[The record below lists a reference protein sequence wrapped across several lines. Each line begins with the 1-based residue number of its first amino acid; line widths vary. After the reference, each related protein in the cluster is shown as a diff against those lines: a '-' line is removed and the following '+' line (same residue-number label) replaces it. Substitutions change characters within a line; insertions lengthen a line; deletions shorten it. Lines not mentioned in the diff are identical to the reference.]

1 MNAPAPARLI
11 IADDHPVVRI
21 GVKAL
26 LSQVPEFQ
34 VVGEA
39 ADGRTALEL
48 VERLLPEL
56 LLLDLRMPNL
66 PGLETLR
73 ELTQRPELEVR
84 TILLT
89 AEIDRRNLLEAL
101 QLGARGVLLKET
113 VAVEVVECLR
123 AVMRGEHWLNGRSV
137 RNLVQVLRSLMAEE
151 AEPPKNR
158 FGLTAREISVVG
170 YIVEGCTNKDIA
182 RECGIAEET
191 VKRHLKNIFDKT
203 GVSSRL
209 ELAMFALNHSLVKDK
224 EAAASAH

>member
-1 MNAPAPARLI
+1 MKSPAPARII

-26 LSQVPEFQ
+26 LSQVPEFE

-39 ADGRTALEL
+39 EDGKIALDL
-48 VERLLPEL
+48 IQRLSPEL

-73 ELTQRPELEVR
+73 ELTQRPELHVR
-84 TILLT
+84 TVMLT
-89 AEIDRRNLLEAL
+89 GEIDRRGILEAL
-101 QLGARGVLLKET
+101 QLGARGVLLKES

-123 AVMRGEHWLNGRSV
+123 AVMRGEHWLNGTSV

-151 AEPPKNR
+151 AEPAKNR
-158 FGLTAREISVVG
+158 FGLTTRELAVIG

-209 ELAMFALNHSLVKDK
+209 ELAMFALNHSLAKK
-224 EAAASAH
+224 TPAADH